1 MNLAMIG
8 EIFAVRRR
16 VFVLLAVVALADLAL
31 VLNLS
36 VWQKPAL
43 ERTLSEWSAKR
54 DAAARGTERSATL
67 RYRDAERD
75 LVKVQDRFI
84 LKKEFAAY
92 LSDLFGMAKGNSL
105 RLKGISYK
113 PAVIKDEGLVTY
125 GLSFTV
131 TGKYAAVKSFIAD
144 LVRFPKMVTLDSI
157 SLDSGSQTEEIVN
170 LKVQLTVYLKPEG
183 A

>member
-16 VFVLLAVVALADLAL
+16 AFVLLAVVALADLAL
-31 VLNLS
+31 VLYLS

-54 DAAARGTERSATL
+54 DAAARGTERSAGL
-67 RYRDAERD
+67 RYREAERD
-75 LVKVQDRFI
+75 LAKLQERFI
-84 LKKEFAAY
+84 PKKEFAGF
-92 LSDLFGMAKGNSL
+92 LSDLFGIAKGNSL
-105 RLKGISYK
+105 RLNGISYK
-113 PAVIKDEGLVTY
+113 PGVIKDEGLVTY

-131 TGKYAAVKSFIAD
+131 TGKYAAVKSFVAD
-144 LVRFPKMVTLDSI
+144 LVRLPKMVTLDSI
-157 SLDSGSQTEEIVN
+157 SLGNSSKTEEIVD